1 MNYTQFLRK
10 SYRGK
15 RMLRL
20 GQSVELFLDSNLDS
34 NLDPNINQ
42 PINFNELSSTLYE
55 LVPQNSLSDIACKL
69 ENSTNGQETYA
80 IFDLRRREKLLMVVD
95 LNPNSLSFTFKS
107 LNIPQEIAK
116 GLMTIVF
123 LSCKMRKPLA
133 VRVFLNEIRIMS

>member
-20 GQSVELFLDSNLDS
+20 GQSVELFLDS

-69 ENSTNGQETYA
+69 ENLTNGQETYA

-133 VRVFLNEIRIMS
+133 VRVFPNEIRIMS